1 MSKDDDRAV
10 EHTISQEVKNTLKE
24 IAETYIKHLLEYIDG
39 YFFNGKNPSN
49 VNTALPSWILLA
61 RDSFD
66 FKMKKERKAREES
79 FDKLMKTLIQPF
91 TEGEVN
97 VAKFQY
103 SMLLSHAET
112 LLEEDSDCQQSLKSL
127 IYRICTSSKLYTGCE
142 LAISVMLL
150 NLGSSTSECGME
162 SLISSLKDNNSVDR
176 PITLP
181 QLHKELLIRKNGPHP
196 LHATT
201 TKFLHDALYRHFGS
215 GPAKWRFITGT
226 YAAVDI
232 SQVITRHIRDAP
244 PPKMTF

>member
-1 MSKDDDRAV
+1 MPFVLEFLAIGLRVCYDIVSYFTNKFAWNFMVR
-10 EHTISQEVKNTLKE
+10 L
-24 IAETYIKHLLEYIDG
+24 AE
-39 YFFNGKNPSN
+39 FQS
-49 VNTALPSWILLA
+49 
-61 RDSFD
+61 
-66 FKMKKERKAREES
+66 KAREES

-91 TEGEVN
+91 TESEVN

-103 SMLLSHAET
+103 SMLLSRAET

-181 QLHKELLIRKNGPHP
+181 QLHKELLIRKNGPARYNH
-196 LHATT
+196 
-201 TKFLHDALYRHFGS
+201 
-215 GPAKWRFITGT
+215 
-226 YAAVDI
+226 
-232 SQVITRHIRDAP
+232 QVPT
-244 PPKMTF
+244 